1 MAKPNRAASNTR
13 YEKANYD
20 LLKLFSEETDT

>member
-1 MAKPNRAASNTR
+1 MAKINLASSNTR

-20 LLKLFSEETDT
+20 LLKVFSEETDT